1 MTNFFKV
8 ILFTL
13 LGVFALS
20 CNKSVDE
27 VAVTPPKPY
36 AEQAPIDDAKIQ
48 EFFTKFHLET
58 SAYNPLDDSGS
69 YNVTFETADD
79 TNPAKLSIKKQYVDT
94 NKMQIKIVS
103 VGGVDHKLYYLP
115 FVNPDNDNGSSGS
128 TLTSGKGDKPTVVDS
143 IKVCYRGRL
152 LDNTTFDNKERI
164 PTVFSLRS
172 LIQGWKE
179 VFPLFGSGE
188 PDTTTYASTGVTLY
202 RKYGAGVMFMPSAL
216 GYYNRGSGTV
226 TAYSPLIFN
235 FKLVGVNYSDD
246 DYDWIDSKDEAY
258 VSPGVYN
265 FSKDT
270 DGDGR
275 PDYLDQDD
283 DGDGVTTKDEIRK
296 PTPLLINQGTSAYYP
311 FNPIADNPL
320 TPTINESEPKGIPD
334 KNGDGTTST
343 RLRRHLDSSAKPPYT
358 TY

>member
-8 ILFTL
+8 ILFTF
-13 LGVFALS
+13 LGVFAVS
-20 CNKSVDE
+20 CNKTEDIAE
-27 VAVTPPKPY
+27 AAPPKPY

-48 EFFTKFHLET
+48 EFFTKFHLEA
-58 SAYNPLDDSGS
+58 SAYNPLDDSNS

-79 TNPAKLSIKKQYVDT
+79 ANPSKLSIKKQYVDT
-94 NKMQIKIVS
+94 NKMKIKIVS
-103 VGGVDHKLYYLP
+103 VGGVDHKVYYLP
-115 FVNPDNDNGSSGS
+115 FINSDNDNGSAGVS
-128 TLTSGKGDKPTVVDS
+128 SGKGDKPTVVDS

-164 PTVFSLRS
+164 PTVFNLRN
-172 LIQGWKE
+172 LIQGWRE
-179 VFPLFGSGE
+179 IFPLFGAGE
-188 PDTTTYASTGVTLY
+188 EDANTYASTGVILY
-202 RKYGAGVMFMPSAL
+202 KKYGAGVMFLPSAL
-216 GYYNRGSGTV
+216 GYYNRTQL
-226 TAYSPLIFN
+226 TIPAYSPLIFN
-235 FKLVGVNYSDD
+235 FKLMSVNYTDD

-258 VSPGVYN
+258 DIVTGTYN

-283 DGDGVTTKDEIRK
+283 DGDGYTTKDEIRK
-296 PTPLLINQGTSAYYP
+296 PTPLLANQGTSAYYP

-320 TPTINESEPKGIPD
+320 TPSINESEPKGIPD

-343 RLRRHLDSSAKPPYT
+343 RVRRHLDPSAKPPYT